1 MLVAFIAGVSTY
13 KIVQVAFDLDFILD
27 TVLYTDRVLAERDE
41 NREGMPLVTAINFL
55 LILITLLAVFSKKNR
70 TVSLGQ
76 CCALLVMLNAL
87 FFLLGYMYRVPE
99 FYLSRYY
106 YPMAALTAVCFL
118 CLSVALLLANAD
130 KGLMKQ
136 FTSPYAGSVIARV
149 LIPLVIVLPLLIGY
163 IRLWAHWYSLL
174 STELGVTSI
183 VLSFIVIFVLLIL
196 FNTNSL
202 NRKDLQQKMNANR
215 LQYVNRE
222 LQASNHETAS
232 ANEELRAALEELTTT
247 NEELTTSN
255 ENLGE
260 LNDKLENAK
269 ATTRVHTVRN
279 HPGVQTHVL

>member
-1 MLVAFIAGVSTY
+1 MEGNYVTRWSRFFSLAVLLISLLGLAGWQFDIEVFRRPLPGTMPMSPFTALLLILSLCVLALFIRKEKTSATQRLAYVLVAFIAGVSTY

-149 LIPLVIVLPLLIGY
+149 LIPLVIVPPLVIGY
-163 IRLWAHWYSLL
+163 FPVW
-174 STELGVTSI
+174 
-183 VLSFIVIFVLLIL
+183 
-196 FNTNSL
+196 
-202 NRKDLQQKMNANR
+202 
-215 LQYVNRE
+215 
-222 LQASNHETAS
+222 
-232 ANEELRAALEELTTT
+232 TT
-247 NEELTTSN
+247 
-255 ENLGE
+255 
-260 LNDKLENAK
+260 
-269 ATTRVHTVRN
+269 
-279 HPGVQTHVL
+279 